1 LGRGRKADDDD
12 EEALQDQQ
20 RLDKWLWHA
29 RFQRSRESCAEL
41 VRSGHVRVNARRI
54 SQPGYAV
61 KAGDVLTL
69 ALPGET
75 VIVEVTAFA
84 VRRGS
89 ASDVIGL
96 YRRRDSVAPAQ

>member
-1 LGRGRKADDDD
+1 MARGRNPDDES
-12 EEALQDQQ
+12 EEALPGRQ

-41 VRSGHVRVNARRI
+41 VRKGHVRVNARRI
-54 SQPGYAV
+54 LQPGYAI

-75 VIVEVTAFA
+75 AIVEVTAFA
-84 VRRGS
+84 ERRGS
-89 ASDVIGL
+89 AADVIGL
-96 YRRRDSVAPAQ
+96 YRRRNGLAPTQ